1 MEFKH
6 VPVLLNETLDGLNIK
21 SNGTYV
27 DGTIGGAGHS
37 SEILKNINE
46 GFLIGIDKDDEAI
59 KASNERLSKISDNY
73 TIVKGNH
80 DDIKNILNKL
90 NVEKVDGILLDL
102 GVSSYQ
108 IDNKERGF
116 SYTSDDFLDM
126 RMDQSQKLTAFEV
139 VNKYKEKDLA
149 DIIYN
154 YGEERFSR
162 KIAAEIVKRRKISE
176 IKTTK
181 ELADIVR
188 SVVFSKNGDPSKKT
202 FQAIR
207 IEVNN
212 ELKPLA
218 KTIADCI
225 DLLKPHGRLCVIT
238 FHSLEDRAVKQAM
251 KKAEGKEFIPPELS
265 YGLNQNTVLGTVI
278 TKKPIE
284 PTEEEQKQNPRSQ
297 SAKLRIFE
305 KA

>member
-6 VPVLLNETLDGLNIK
+6 TPVLLNEALEGLDIK
-21 SNGTYV
+21 PDGVYV

-37 SEILKNINE
+37 SEILKRINN
-46 GFLIGIDKDDEAI
+46 GFLVGIDKDDDAI
-59 KASNERLSKISDNY
+59 KASTERLSAISDSF

-80 DDIKNILNKL
+80 DDIKAILEKL
-90 NVEKVDGILLDL
+90 NIEKVDGILLDL

-116 SYTSDDFLDM
+116 SYTSDDYLDM
-126 RMDQSQKLTAFEV
+126 RMDQSQKLTAFDV
-139 VNKYKEKDLA
+139 VNKYKEKELA

-162 KIAAEIVKRRKISE
+162 KIAAEIIKRRKVSE

-188 SVVFSKNGDPSKKT
+188 SVVHTNNGDPSKKT

-238 FHSLEDRAVKQAM
+238 FHSLEDREVKQAM
-251 KKAEGKEFIPPELS
+251 KKAEGKEYIPPELS
-265 YGLNQNTVLGTVI
+265 YGLNQNIVLGSVI